1 VTIILILGLVIL
13 AWAIGVLVH
22 AILRPRAAS
31 VGMVNQIGH
40 YGFTGDVVLD
50 EDDDQR
56 SIDRVAGAIG
66 NYLGKRLSWFRE
78 EELRVRLVSAGMYSV
93 TPSRFLGYQALSAI
107 ALMLLWLWLGG
118 LFGYSVFA
126 LVVFAVVA
134 AVLGWLAPMGF
145 VWLQTRKRRDEIDY
159 ELPELIDLLVVAI
172 EAGLSLPAAIR
183 LASSQIKGPLGE
195 ELRLTLQENTMGL
208 STTQTLENLG
218 VRADTPGMRVFIRSI
233 AQGETLGISIGQVM
247 RNLSLEM
254 RKRRKAA
261 AEERAQKAPVK
272 MVFPLVLLIFP
283 AIFIVLLLPALL
295 SISDVFGNL

>member
-1 VTIILILGLVIL
+1 VTIVLILGLVVL
-13 AWAIGVLVH
+13 AWAVGVLVH
-22 AILRPRAAS
+22 AILRPRASS

-40 YGFTGDVVLD
+40 YGFTGDVTLD
-50 EDDDQR
+50 EDSNQR
-56 SIDRVAGAIG
+56 SIDRMAGAIG
-66 NYLGKRLSWFRE
+66 GYLGQRLSWFRE
-78 EELRVRLVSAGMYSV
+78 EELRVRLVGAGMYST

-107 ALMLLWLWLGG
+107 ALLVVWLWLGG
-118 LFGYSVFA
+118 LFGYGAGALLLFA
-126 LVVFAVVA
+126 IGAVA
-134 AVLGWLAPMGF
+134 LGWFAPMGF
-145 VWLQTRKRRDEIDY
+145 VWLQTRKRREAIDY

-183 LASSQIKGPLGE
+183 LASSQVRGPLGE

-233 AQGETLGISIGQVM
+233 AQGENLGISIGQVM

-283 AIFIVLLLPALL
+283 AMFIVLLLPALL
-295 SISDVFGNL
+295 SISNVFGDL